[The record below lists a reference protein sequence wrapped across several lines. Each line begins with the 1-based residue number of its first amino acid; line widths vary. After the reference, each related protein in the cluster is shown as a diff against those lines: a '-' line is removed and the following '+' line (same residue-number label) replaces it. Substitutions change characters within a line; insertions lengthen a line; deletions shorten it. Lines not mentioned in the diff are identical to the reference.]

1 MNPVVGLTT
10 HHSICAIDEKWFL
23 FYHGSTLSKSI
34 SHLRC
39 VKATELFYNSDGT
52 IRIIDPYR

>member
-1 MNPVVGLTT
+1 MNPVVGWTT

-39 VKATELFYNSDGT
+39 VKATEL
-52 IRIIDPYR
+52 IL